1 MATSSITK
9 TFIVSGN
16 EQVELF
22 AEVVEK
28 SANYNY
34 RPEKVKLVQIQDD
47 DTMEVFL
54 DRRKQLHG

>member
-47 DTMEVFL
+47 DAMEVFL
-54 DRRKQLHG
+54 NRRKQLHG

>member
-16 EQVELF
+16 EQAELF
-22 AEVVEK
+22 AEAIEK

-47 DTMEVFL
+47 DAMEVFL
-54 DRRKQLHG
+54 NRRKQLHG